1 MPIVGDLPPSGA
13 TLTEVLA
20 DQSADELRRLRDL
33 LPRER
38 PRPTRK
44 ADMAAAIERH
54 LAGEALL
61 ELWSK
66 LDQTQ
71 RHAVSEALY
80 GPDATFLASRF
91 QAKYGALPSGFGATH
106 DHATGASLLRLFL
119 YGFDLRHEGRAI
131 IPTDLAERLRTFVRP
146 PPPLTLAAQDALPES
161 IAQPRRGYFGKQAR
175 PVDQVAVGHREMER
189 AAHHDLL
196 AVLRLVDYGKVAVSA
211 KTRHATAAAV
221 RRIAAVLYG
230 EDFFDPAPQQQ
241 HSGEQTVGPIRAFA
255 WPMLLQAAKLA
266 EVHGSKLALTK
277 AGRAALGTRPAD
289 TVRLLW
295 RRWLASTA
303 FDEFRRIEAIKGQR
317 GRGARAMTAAKY
329 RRGTI
334 AEALKECPVG
344 QWVSC
349 DDLSRYMQAA
359 DLEFSITRNPWHLY
373 IGDARDGSLGY
384 DGYHDW
390 SILQGRYLLCF
401 LFEYAATLGVIDVA
415 YTDPD
420 DARSD
425 FSDMGNTHDL
435 AFLSRYDGLRYF
447 RLTPL
452 GAWCLGVTDRYQPP
466 ATTAGASITVFP
478 DRRVHVQGAPAA
490 DELLL
495 LETYA
500 LPETDGVWRLDRDR
514 TLAALESGS
523 RIAELRE
530 FLTARDDQPLPETV
544 EGFLDAAASRAQAL
558 VPQGAALLIECADA
572 ALADL
577 LATHE
582 RTAKLCQ
589 RTGERGLVVR
599 AAAEAKFRKAIRE
612 LGYGMPRA

>member
-1 MPIVGDLPPSGA
+1 MMA
-13 TLTEVLA
+13 
-20 DQSADELRRLRDL
+20 L
-33 LPRER
+33 LPIAA
-38 PRPTRK
+38 PPPTRK
-44 ADMAAAIERH
+44 ADMVAAIESH
-54 LAGEALL
+54 LAGDRLRKLWEALDEMQQL
-61 ELWSK
+61 
-66 LDQTQ
+66 
-71 RHAVSEALY
+71 AVSEALHTSL
-80 GPDATFLASRF
+80 GVFDRHRF
-91 QAKYGALPSGFGATH
+91 KAKYNGLPVGFGT
-106 DHATGASLLRLFL
+106 ASKRTTASPLHFFL
-119 YGFDLRHEGRAI
+119 YAPRRHDTR
-131 IPTDLAERLRTFVRP
+131 PTIVPPDLAERLRAFVPPPPAAEMPAVEEPPEAVELFVRP
-146 PPPLTLAAQDALPES
+146 GDKQSFVRMELT
-161 IAQPRRGYFGKQAR
+161 RR
-175 PVDQVAVGHREMER
+175 DMER
-189 AAHHDLL
+189 TAQHDLL
-196 AVLRLVDYGKVAVSA
+196 AVLRLIEGGRVPVSA
-211 KTRHATAAAV
+211 STRRPSAAACQRV
-221 RRIAAVLYG
+221 AEVLAG
-230 EDFFDPAPQQQ
+230 GDFFDATARKAPQWIR
-241 HSGEQTVGPIRAFA
+241 EIGPIRAFA

-289 TVRLLW
+289 TLRLLW

-317 GRGARAMTAAKY
+317 GRGARAMTAARS
-329 RRGTI
+329 RRGAI
-334 AEALKECPVG
+334 AEALMECPVG

-373 IGDARDGSLGY
+373 IGEARYGSLGY
-384 DGYHDW
+384 SGYHDW

-401 LFEYAATLGVIDVA
+401 LFEYAATLGVVDVA

-420 DARSD
+420 DARLD
-425 FSDMGNTHDL
+425 FSDMDNTDDL

-452 GAWCLGVTDRYQPP
+452 GAWCLGEADSYQPRTP
-466 ATTAGASITVFP
+466 AAGASITVFP
-478 DRRVHVQGAPAA
+478 DRRVHLHGEPAA
-490 DELLL
+490 DELIL

-500 LPETDGVWRLDRDR
+500 RPETDGMWRLDQDR

-523 RIAELRE
+523 RVDELRE

-599 AAAEAKFRKAIRE
+599 AHAEAKFRKAIRE

>member
-1 MPIVGDLPPSGA
+1 M
-13 TLTEVLA
+13 
-20 DQSADELRRLRDL
+20 
-33 LPRER
+33 
-38 PRPTRK
+38 
-44 ADMAAAIERH
+44 
-54 LAGEALL
+54 
-61 ELWSK
+61 
-66 LDQTQ
+66 
-71 RHAVSEALY
+71 
-80 GPDATFLASRF
+80 
-91 QAKYGALPSGFGATH
+91 
-106 DHATGASLLRLFL
+106 
-119 YGFDLRHEGRAI
+119 
-131 IPTDLAERLRTFVRP
+131 
-146 PPPLTLAAQDALPES
+146 TLAAQDELPES
-161 IAQPRRGYFGKQAR
+161 IAQPRRGYFGKQAH

-196 AVLRLVDYGKVAVSA
+196 AVLRLVDHGKVAVSA
-211 KTRHATAAAV
+211 KTRQATAAAV

-241 HSGEQTVGPIRAFA
+241 HSWEQTVGPIRAFA

-277 AGRAALGTRPAD
+277 AGRAALETRPAD

-420 DARSD
+420 DARLD

-452 GAWCLGVTDRYQPP
+452 GAWCLGVADRYQPRAP
-466 ATTAGASITVFP
+466 TAGASITVFP

-514 TLAALESGS
+514 TLAALESGG

-544 EGFLDAAASRAQAL
+544 EGFLDAAAGRAQAL

>member
-1 MPIVGDLPPSGA
+1 MPIVGDLPHSSA

-20 DQSADELRRLRDL
+20 DESADELRRLRDL

-91 QAKYGALPSGFGATH
+91 RAKYGALPTGFGSTR

-131 IPTDLAERLRTFVRP
+131 IPTDLAERLRAFVPP

-230 EDFFDPAPQQQ
+230 EDFFDPAPQQY
-241 HSGEQTVGPIRAFA
+241 SGEQTVGPIRAFA

-289 TVRLLW
+289 TLRLLW

-317 GRGARAMTAAKY
+317 GRGARAMTAARS
-329 RRGTI
+329 RRGAI
-334 AEALKECPVG
+334 AEALMECPVG

-373 IGDARDGSLGY
+373 IGEARYGSLGY
-384 DGYHDW
+384 SGYHDW

-401 LFEYAATLGVIDVA
+401 LFEYAATLGVVDVA

-420 DARSD
+420 DARLD
-425 FSDMGNTHDL
+425 FSDMDNTDDL

-452 GAWCLGVTDRYQPP
+452 GAWCLGEADSYQPRAP
-466 ATTAGASITVFP
+466 AAGASITVFP
-478 DRRVHVQGAPAA
+478 DRRVHLHGEPAA
-490 DELLL
+490 DELIL

-500 LPETDGVWRLDRDR
+500 RPETDGVWRLDQDR

-523 RIAELRE
+523 RVDELRE

-544 EGFLDAAASRAQAL
+544 EGFLDTAASRVQAL
-558 VPQGAALLIECADA
+558 VPQGTALLIECADA

-589 RTGERGLVVR
+589 PTGERGLVVR
-599 AAAEAKFRKAIRE
+599 AHAEAKFRKAIRE